1 MYLSVIT
8 LNTNRLNS
16 AIKRG
21 QMSKWLQLP
30 KAIYKFSATPVK
42 LPMPFSTELE
52 QLIKKFAWKHKRPQ
66 RAKTA
71 LGENRNGGIMFPEF
85 RLHYKSTVITTVW
98 Y

>member
-1 MYLSVIT
+1 
-8 LNTNRLNS
+8 
-16 AIKRG
+16 
-21 QMSKWLQLP
+21 
-30 KAIYKFSATPVK
+30 
-42 LPMPFSTELE
+42 MPFSTELE
-52 QLIKKFAWKHKRPQ
+52 QLIKKFAWKRKRPQ